1 MDRDLSELEN
11 KSFECLDNCAMCC
24 LCQPELSMEEV
35 ARFKKYGLS
44 AGLTREHIQGHTTDE
59 PTAIKLQGGT
69 GACHF
74 LREDRRCSIH
84 DKRAASC
91 RQFPVHL
98 HSLTRIQA
106 NANLSCRGITDGG
119 DTLMSFGEGLLKDV
133 GEKVVA
139 SILNE
144 TTESVRDFENNAVE
158 ADIHQ
163 SAERLREAADA
174 LLPFLDN
181 PEGIGKVLA
190 FADAE
195 PRLGG
200 MPIEDI
206 VAMID
211 ECDCPADLEELANA
225 GNLEQL
231 DLENPAWYPI
241 YVDEHFKWRTY
252 RSTGQA
258 IEVMQLFPDGKHVL
272 EMTIPAMELAMPDD
286 SARKIYSDYA
296 KLLNS
301 RDHFLGYAYWLCDN
315 QEYEYDLM
323 TVYLGLLATT
333 MMDLWWRSCLI
344 GKIIGRDKLDSEL
357 AMEGVRAFDMDCLD
371 MPTLGTFF

>member
-1 MDRDLSELEN
+1 MNIDKSELEGR
-11 KSFECLDNCAMCC
+11 SFTCLDNCAMCC
-24 LCQPELSMEEV
+24 LCQPELSMDEV

-44 AGLTREHIQGHTTDE
+44 AGLTREHIQGHVTDE
-59 PTAIKLQGGT
+59 PTAIKLQGGK

-74 LREDRRCSIH
+74 LLNRRCTIH

-98 HSLTRIQA
+98 HSLTGIQA
-106 NANLSCRGITDGG
+106 NANLSCRGITVGG

-133 GEKVVA
+133 GDGVMN
-139 SILNE
+139 SILAE
-144 TTESVRDFENNAVE
+144 TADIVQNFENNAID
-158 ADIHQ
+158 ADVHQ
-163 SAERLREAADA
+163 SPERLREAANA
-174 LLPFLDN
+174 LMQHLDN

-206 VAMID
+206 VGMILD
-211 ECDCPADLEELANA
+211 CDTPPDLDDLANA

-241 YVDEHFKWRTY
+241 YVDGNFKWRTY
-252 RSTGQA
+252 RSTGKA
-258 IEVMQLFPDGKHVL
+258 IEVMELFPDGKHVL
-272 EMTIPAMELAMPDD
+272 EMSIADLQLTMPDD
-286 SARKIYSDYA
+286 GARKVFSDYA

-315 QEYEYDLM
+315 QDYQYDMM
-323 TVYLGLLATT
+323 TVYLGLMATT
-333 MMDLWWRSCLI
+333 MMDLWWRACLI
-344 GKIIGRDKLDSEL
+344 GRIIGKEELDAEL